1 MAPRSFSPTR
11 RSFATFLASCAAW
24 LTLPRFARAAE
35 TWPDMAVDSNV
46 MVAMR
51 DGVRLAADI
60 YHPAENGKPL
70 PGPFPVILE
79 RTPYGKTVV
88 SRSELSLKDPIA
100 KPRAEVAHFFV
111 SRGYVVIY
119 QDCRGRYGSEG
130 EFVKYLSDG
139 NDGYDTCAWIVK
151 QPWCNGKI
159 GTMGLS
165 YAAHTQGALACA
177 GAPGIAA
184 MFLDSGGF
192 ANAYQDGIRQGGAF
206 ELKQVT
212 WAYRAAFESPE
223 VANDPARIAA
233 LKAIDIKAWFAKMP
247 WARGRSPL
255 TPAPGYERYVF
266 DQWEH
271 GVFDAF
277 WKQLGIYAEGFYDRF
292 ADAPMTFLSAWYD
305 PYPRSAADN
314 YTALSKMKKGPVR
327 LILGPW
333 THGDRSLTY
342 AGDVDFGPA
351 ATLDD
356 NLAPDFLTLRL
367 AWFDCW
373 LKGIANGVADKPAVQ
388 LFVMGGGSGRKN
400 AAGRMDHGGRW
411 RAEKD
416 WPIPDAKNTAFYLH
430 EHGALSPAAPTAK
443 SAQRSYV
450 FDPEN
455 PVPSIGGTITSGE
468 PVMRGGA
475 YDQREGPRFF
485 GSREPY
491 RPLSARPDVL
501 VFETEPLAE
510 DVEVTGAIDAKLFIA
525 SDRPDTDFTIKLIDV
540 YPPSEDYPEGF
551 AMNVTDGIQRAR
563 YRKSFGTPEMLK
575 PGEIA
580 EVTVRAFPT
589 SNLFKRGHRIR
600 LDVSSSNFPHFD
612 VNPNTGAPEGKG
624 GSRVAAKNTLHLDAA
639 HPSHVV
645 LPIIPKRA

>member
-1 MAPRSFSPTR
+1 MSPPGKTTR
-11 RSFATFLASCAAW
+11 RGFSALLAAFGLGVGRGAADPLDAPFDVA
-24 LTLPRFARAAE
+24 LTS
-35 TWPDMAVDSNV
+35 DV
-46 MVAMR
+46 MIAMR
-51 DGVRLAADI
+51 DGVRLATDI
-60 YHPAENGKPL
+60 YRPTRNGKPV
-70 PGPFPVILE
+70 PGRFPVILE

-88 SRSELSLKDPIA
+88 SRSELSVADPTP
-100 KPRAEVAHFFV
+100 KSRAEVAAFFV

-139 NDGYDTCAWIVK
+139 LDGYDTCAWIVS
-151 QPWCNGKI
+151 QPWCDGKI

-177 GAPGIAA
+177 NPPGVAA

-212 WAYRAAFESPE
+212 WAYHAAFESPAV
-223 VANDPARIAA
+223 VADPVKAKA
-233 LKAIDIKAWFAKMP
+233 LKAIDITGWFGRMP
-247 WARGRSPL
+247 WKRGHSPL
-255 TPAPGYERYVF
+255 SPAPDYESYVF

-271 GVFDAF
+271 GTFGPF
-277 WKQLGIYAEGFYDRF
+277 WKQLGIYAEGYYGPFT
-292 ADAPMTFLSAWYD
+292 DAPMVFMSAWYD
-305 PYPRSAADN
+305 PYPRSATDN
-314 YTALSKMKKGPVR
+314 YIALSKRKKGPVR

-333 THGDRSLTY
+333 THGDRTLTF
-342 AGDVDFGPA
+342 AGDVDLGPA
-351 ATLDD
+351 APIDG

-367 AWFDCW
+367 RFFDAW
-373 LKGIANGVADKPAVQ
+373 LKGERNGVAAEPAVR
-388 LFVMGGGSGRKN
+388 LFVMGGGSGRRN

-411 RAEKD
+411 RAESD
-416 WPIPDAKNTAFYLH
+416 WPIPGAQPTVFHLHADGRLAPEAPAVDATPLAYD
-430 EHGALSPAAPTAK
+430 
-443 SAQRSYV
+443 
-450 FDPEN
+450 FDPDH

-491 RPLSARPDVL
+491 IPLAARPDIL
-501 VFETEPLAE
+501 VFETEPLARDIE
-510 DVEVTGAIDAKLFIA
+510 ITGPIEAHLWIA

-540 YPPSEDYPEGF
+540 YPPNEDYPDGF
-551 AMNVTDGIQRAR
+551 AMNVTDGIMRAR
-563 YRKSFGTPEMLK
+563 YRDSWEQPRMLA

-580 EVTVRAFPT
+580 QVTVAAFPT
-589 SNLFKRGHRIR
+589 SNLFAKGHRIR

-612 VNPNTGAPEGKG
+612 VNPNTGAPEGQG
-624 GSRVAAKNTLHLDAA
+624 LTRSVATNTLYTDAA
-639 HPSHVV
+639 RPSHVI
-645 LPIIPKRA
+645 LPIIPVGA

>member
-1 MAPRSFSPTR
+1 MLGAL
-11 RSFATFLASCAAW
+11 FAF
-24 LTLPRFARAAE
+24 PRFARAVE
-35 TWPDMAVDSNV
+35 TWSDMSVDSNV
-46 MVAMR
+46 MIAMR
-51 DGVRLAADI
+51 DGVHLATDI
-60 YHPAENGKPL
+60 YHPAENGQRL
-70 PGPFPVILE
+70 AGSFPAILE

-88 SRSELSLKDPIA
+88 SRSELSLKDPVA
-100 KPRAEVAHFFV
+100 KSRAEVAHFFV

-119 QDCRGRYGSEG
+119 QDCRGRYASEG

-151 QPWCNGKI
+151 QPWSNGKI

-165 YAAHTQGALACA
+165 YAAHTQGALASA

-223 VANDPARIAA
+223 VAKNPARIAA
-233 LKAIDIKAWFAKMP
+233 LKTIDIKAWFAKMP

-255 TPAPGYERYVF
+255 TPAPEYERYVF

-277 WKQLGIYAEGFYDRF
+277 WKQLGIYAEGFYTQF
-292 ADAPMTFLSAWYD
+292 SDAPMTFLSAWYD

-367 AWFDCW
+367 NWFDCW
-373 LKGIANGVADKPAVQ
+373 LKGMSNGVAEKPAVQ

-400 AAGRMDHGGRW
+400 GAGRMDHGGRW
-411 RAEKD
+411 RSEKD
-416 WPIPDAKNTAFYLH
+416 WPIPDAKNTPFYLH
-430 EHGALSPAAPTAK
+430 EHGALSAAPPAIK
-443 SAQRSYV
+443 SAQRTYV
-450 FDPEN
+450 FDPAN

-501 VFETEPLAE
+501 VFETEPLSD

-525 SDRPDTDFTIKLIDV
+525 SDRPDTDFTLKLIDV
-540 YPPSEDYPEGF
+540 YPPNEDYPGGF

-563 YRKSFGTPEMLK
+563 YRKSFEKPEMLK
-575 PGEIA
+575 PGEIS

-589 SNLFKRGHRIR
+589 SNLFKKGHRIR

-624 GSRVAAKNTLHLDAA
+624 QTRVAATNTIHLDAT

-645 LPIIPKRA
+645 LPIVPKRG